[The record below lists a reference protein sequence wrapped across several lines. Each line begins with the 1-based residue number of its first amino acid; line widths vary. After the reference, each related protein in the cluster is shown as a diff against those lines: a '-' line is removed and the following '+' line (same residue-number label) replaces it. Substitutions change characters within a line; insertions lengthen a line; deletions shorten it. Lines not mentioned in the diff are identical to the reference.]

1 MFGEK
6 SNGIKN
12 TSGRQHYMAVN
23 IDRQFHEIKRKVD
36 RGEYFVM
43 NPVRQYGKT
52 ITLSS
57 VRLAYYGR

>member
-12 TSGRQHYMAVN
+12 TSRRQHYMVVN
-23 IDRQFHEIKRKVD
+23 IDRQFHEIKTKVD

-43 NPVRQYGKT
+43 NPARQYGKT
-52 ITLSS
+52 TTLSS